1 MNVRR
6 VDDASREDTRERYTI
21 VPKDFREVLSTV
33 PTGVVVI
40 TAMEASRPVGLVVG
54 TFTSVSLT
62 PPLVG
67 FLPAASSTSFPR
79 VLAAGAFCA
88 NVLTHNQQDVC
99 RAFAVSGSDKFEGL
113 SWQPSPASG
122 SPVLDGVAA
131 WIDCSIT
138 AVHEAGDHLIVI
150 GAVEDMAVAASS
162 PSLVFYRGAYTHP
175 HGTNGD
181 VRPGS

>member
-1 MNVRR
+1 MPR
-6 VDDASREDTRERYTI
+6 VENSGLHAIAPR
-21 VPKDFREVLSTV
+21 DFRDVLSTV

-40 TAMEASRPVGLVVG
+40 TAIEGSRPVGLVVG
-54 TFTSVSLT
+54 TFTSVSLD

-79 VLAAGAFCA
+79 VLASGAFCA
-88 NVLTHNQQDVC
+88 NVLTHDQQDVC
-99 RAFAVSGSDKFEGL
+99 RAFAASGSDKFAGL
-113 SWQPSPASG
+113 SWQPAPVSG

-150 GAVEDMAVAASS
+150 GAVDHLAVAATS
-162 PSLVFYRGAYTHP
+162 PSLVFYRGGYTRP
-175 HGTNGD
+175 HESSSD
-181 VRPGS
+181 ARPGLTSNGAKAL